1 MKTYQVDKDGFY
13 GSFGGT
19 YVPEILYKTVEYL
32 KNQYESIIESEDFLN
47 EYYQL
52 LRDYED
58 TWHILT

>member
-1 MKTYQVDKDGFY
+1 MKTYKVDKDGFY

-19 YVPEILYKTVEYL
+19 YVPEILYKTVEDL